1 LQSVEGATLVI
12 PIPTIYQHKLYR
24 PEIQESTG
32 VIIIIKEA
40 ATATAETSNETVST
54 TT

>member
-1 LQSVEGATLVI
+1 MQSVEGATLVI
-12 PIPTIYQHKLYR
+12 PIPTIYQHQLYR

-32 VIIIIKEA
+32 VIIIKEA
-40 ATATAETSNETVST
+40 ATATADTSNETDST